1 LKAEIICI
9 GTELLLGQIVNS
21 NAAWISQELAL
32 IGIDCHFQTVVGD
45 NKDRIK
51 ESLEIALNRVNII
64 ITTGGLGP
72 TSDDL
77 TTETLAEFFDEEMIL
92 DQEVLEKIEKLFLSR
107 NLSMPETNQKQALRP
122 KSAEILPNPSGTAP
136 GIIWNVLELWHL
148 KNNIPKSE
156 NELKLPP
163 HGNPYKG
170 EFQEHL
176 KKEKLIMTFPGVPRE
191 LHEMWKEIAFPFLST
206 KLAGEKKLFFKEIK
220 FYGIGES
227 ALAEKVQDLLD
238 LTDPTVAPLAGNAEC
253 RLRIATKAN
262 NLQDAE
268 IKLKEIENKIGERVG
283 EFIYGY
289 DSDSLES
296 IVGNIL
302 KQKQKTL
309 AVAESCTGGLI
320 SERLTNIS
328 GSSAYIKLNVVTYSN
343 ESKNQI
349 LNVKNESLAK
359 YGAVSEQ
366 IALEMAQGVRDLAG
380 SDYGL
385 SITGIAGPGGGS
397 IEKPIG
403 TVFIAF
409 VGDGFQEITKLNL
422 GILNKNNSDKNRLDI
437 KWKSSQEALNLVRKI
452 LLKIN

>member
-1 LKAEIICI
+1 
-9 GTELLLGQIVNS
+9 
-21 NAAWISQELAL
+21 
-32 IGIDCHFQTVVGD
+32 
-45 NKDRIK
+45 
-51 ESLEIALNRVNII
+51 
-64 ITTGGLGP
+64 
-72 TSDDL
+72 
-77 TTETLAEFFDEEMIL
+77 
-92 DQEVLEKIEKLFLSR
+92 
-107 NLSMPETNQKQALRP
+107 MPETNQKQALRP